1 MELFKPCNYFSV
13 AINVFSLL
21 VRPEISKRNS
31 EFFYHEEYKEGIV
44 TCTVR
49 EANPK
54 PVINWYSQE
63 LRKIDDNPK
72 QDKWIRSNL
81 KQSLTSF
88 LGGKYKSTLT
98 IPVNQ
103 GKSFYIC
110 NATNSAGSSTRVY
123 KFLRYSKYFICLYGL
138 QLFNYA
144 LKLKRSLRVKTCM

>member
-81 KQSLTSF
+81 KQSLISF
-88 LGGKYKSTLT
+88 PGGKYESTLT
-98 IPVNQ
+98 IPANQ
-103 GKSFYIC
+103 GTQLDLAPEFTNFFVIVSILFVCMVYSFL
-110 NATNSAGSSTRVY
+110 TTH
-123 KFLRYSKYFICLYGL
+123 
-138 QLFNYA
+138 
-144 LKLKRSLRVKTCM
+144 